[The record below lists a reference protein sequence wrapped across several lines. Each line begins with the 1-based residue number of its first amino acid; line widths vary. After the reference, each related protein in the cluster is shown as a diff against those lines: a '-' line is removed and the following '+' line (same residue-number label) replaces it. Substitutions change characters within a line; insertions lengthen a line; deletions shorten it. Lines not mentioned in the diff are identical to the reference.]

1 MNRQLIMLFCTV
13 LLAAV
18 LFPACKQS
26 GSVVSEKW
34 IQKRKYRSGWFVDVP
49 SRKKKENS
57 DVVHVQND
65 DSASPA
71 RVQAV
76 NRIHASLPSLQKSR
90 MDLKHRQVRKAL
102 PFSQKQMLTVT
113 SAPTESRVTEVQ
125 PEVQGVFTDE
135 EEESETP
142 EALSMVAKL
151 LAVMSGLLAVITVVA
166 VFIFIFGSSS
176 LSSTGVIVL
185 VSMGVLA
192 VIGILLSLLLSYII
206 MEKYND
212 DVPMQWTLFA
222 SYVFE
227 AIIAVLAYGFLGF

>member
-1 MNRQLIMLFCTV
+1 
-13 LLAAV
+13 
-18 LFPACKQS
+18 
-26 GSVVSEKW
+26 
-34 IQKRKYRSGWFVDVP
+34 
-49 SRKKKENS
+49 
-57 DVVHVQND
+57 
-65 DSASPA
+65 
-71 RVQAV
+71 
-76 NRIHASLPSLQKSR
+76 

-113 SAPTESRVTEVQ
+113 STPTESRVTEVQ